1 MSLIL
6 LNGIWHTYSLHF
18 LWLPSLSQCPIQEL
32 KAERRCARETQIQN
46 NFPRVS
52 NLSPRRDLVILCR
65 VMTPGGT
72 AVLFWAST
80 LISGWRL
87 PKHRL
92 AVYDLL
98 PEGASIL
105 VAAIW
110 MCSQIGSSCR
120 MSEYSTGPTA
130 VRKEQRVVKFLCFQ
144 THPGFLFLPGS
155 HKMRNRTSVFT
166 FAFPPF
172 WGHWCPPWKES
183 SRPVPEKW
191 PLLFLHL
198 PVVSLN
204 LSVCALIFYRGVISC
219 QLWQLKWFLKWSFSL
234 YV

>member
-1 MSLIL
+1 MAA
-6 LNGIWHTYSLHF
+6 F
-18 LWLPSLSQCPIQEL
+18 LKSVSNSGVEG
-32 KAERRCARETQIQN
+32 REKMREGDSDPEQ
-46 NFPRVS
+46 FSKS

-204 LSVCALIFYRGVISC
+204 LSQFVL
-219 QLWQLKWFLKWSFSL
+219 
-234 YV
+234 